1 MKLSRLE
8 SLADGIFA
16 IVMTLL
22 VLELKIPALP
32 ASPAGRSGMLI
43 IDDLPL
49 ILSEL
54 LPALLA
60 YILSFAVLFTFWRA
74 HNFIISGFAK
84 ELDIWLSNIN
94 AIFLF
99 FVGLIPF
106 SSYVLGRYSG
116 SQAAIVIFGANV
128 IAIGLALYWMR
139 QYALTSPHIATVRTN
154 HAAHRRANIR
164 ILTPVVLAALAILL
178 SFYDTRLSFVL
189 FTVAIAFNIFPISMD
204 IIKWLLDNFWKR
216 V

>member
-8 SLADGIFA
+8 ALADGIFA

-22 VLELKIPALP
+22 VLELKIPSL
-32 ASPAGRSGMLI
+32 SGVST
-43 IDDLPL
+43 IDDLPVVL
-49 ILSEL
+49 TGI

-84 ELDIWLSNIN
+84 ELDMWLSNIN

-99 FVGLIPF
+99 FVGMVPF
-106 SSYVLGRYSG
+106 TSFVLGRYSG
-116 SQAAIVIFGANV
+116 SQAAIVLFGANV
-128 IAIGLALYWMR
+128 IAIGLALFWMR
-139 QYALTSPHIATVRTN
+139 QYALTSPNIATVRTN
-154 HAAHRRANIR
+154 RAANRRANIR
-164 ILTPVVLAALAILL
+164 ILMPVVLAALAITI

-189 FTVAIAFNIFPISMD
+189 FTVAIAFNIFPASM
-204 IIKWLLDNFWKR
+204 IMAGWLLDNFWKR
-216 V
+216 L